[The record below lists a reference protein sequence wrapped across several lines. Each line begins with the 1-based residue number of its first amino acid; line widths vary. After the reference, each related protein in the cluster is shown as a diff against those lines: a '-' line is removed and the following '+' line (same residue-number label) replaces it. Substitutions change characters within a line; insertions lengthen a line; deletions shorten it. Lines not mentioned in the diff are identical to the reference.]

1 MVVMRGFQLPSLDV
15 AADAEELPFKSS
27 LMA

>member
-1 MVVMRGFQLPSLDV
+1 MVVMRGFQLPSLEV
-15 AADAEELPFKSS
+15 AAAAEELPFRSS